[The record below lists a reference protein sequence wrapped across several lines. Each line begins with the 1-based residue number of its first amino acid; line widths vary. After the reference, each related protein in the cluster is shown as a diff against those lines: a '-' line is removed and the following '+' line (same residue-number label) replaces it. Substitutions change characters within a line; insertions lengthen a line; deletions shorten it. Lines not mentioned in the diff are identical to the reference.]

1 MTRGEGVLQLAGAV
15 PGSAAGVVVVAA
27 GPEFW
32 DLHHEHAVS
41 RA

>member
-1 MTRGEGVLQLAGAV
+1 MDEGVLQLVGAAL
-15 PGSAAGVVVVAA
+15 GSAAGVVVVAE

-32 DLHHEHAVS
+32 DLLHEHAVS